1 MKKILLAPDKFRG
14 SLTAK
19 QVCEAMTA
27 GIKMFDE
34 NIEVIALPMADG
46 GEGTLPILLDYAKG
60 SLKYLSVKNPLG
72 ELMDAHFGISIDGK
86 TAFIETATASGLF
99 LLKKSDRNPLI
110 TSTFGTGELIKAAL
124 DAGVEKIILGLGGS
138 ATNDAGTGMAA
149 ALGYVFMD
157 EMGNILEPSGENL
170 SAIAFIDD
178 SNIHPRIKKVSFEIA
193 CDVQNPLFGKNGA
206 AHVYAPQKGANP
218 DEVVI
223 LDNGLKHFAE
233 VIKRQFKKDYAL
245 ISGAGAAGGLGF
257 GTMVFLNGVLKE
269 GVKLVMEQTNFDSHL
284 EGIDLIITGEG
295 KFDIQTLAGKLIKG
309 ITQEA
314 QERQIPVAVICGAL
328 AVSPL
333 QIRDLGIS
341 FATSIINKPMNL
353 NEALKYGYEGVKH
366 ASFQLVSLFCSGAEK
381 KPYP

>member
-19 QVCEAMTA
+19 QVCDAMTE

-60 SLKYLSVKNPLG
+60 SLKHLSVKNPLG
-72 ELMDAHFGISIDGK
+72 ELMDAYYGISIDGK
-86 TAFIETATASGLF
+86 TAFIETATASGLS
-99 LLKKSDRNPLI
+99 LLTKPERNPLI
-110 TSTFGTGELIKAAL
+110 TNTFGTGELIQAAL

-157 EMGNILEPSGENL
+157 EMGNILNPSGENL
-170 SAIAFIDD
+170 SEIAFVDD
-178 SNIHPRIKKVSFEIA
+178 SNIHPRIGKVSFEIA

-206 AHVYAPQKGANP
+206 AYVYAPQKGANP
-218 DEVVI
+218 DDIVI

-245 ISGAGAAGGLGF
+245 IPGAGAAGGLGF
-257 GTMVFLNGVLKE
+257 GTIVFLNGVLKE
-269 GVKLVMEQTNFDSHL
+269 GVKLVMEQTNFDSYL
-284 EGIDLIITGEG
+284 EGVDLIITGEG

-309 ITQEA
+309 ITQKA
-314 QERQIPVAVICGAL
+314 QEKQIPVAVICGTL
-328 AVSPL
+328 AVNPQ
-333 QIRDLGIS
+333 QIRDLGIIY
-341 FATSIINKPMNL
+341 ATSIINKPMNL
-353 NEALKYGYEGVKH
+353 NEALKYGYEGVKN
-366 ASFQLVSLFCSGAEK
+366 ASFQLVSLFYK
-381 KPYP
+381 N